1 MIHIVRHVLMS
12 TLSFFF
18 YIYIYIYIYIYLLVL
33 VSLLVMNSKAVQEYT
48 YFSLL
53 ANLEKNKLNKALF
66 TLVRHSSPL
75 PT

>member
-1 MIHIVRHVLMS
+1 MIHTVYRVLMS
-12 TLSFFF
+12 TLSF
-18 YIYIYIYIYIYLLVL
+18 IYIYKIHLVL
-33 VSLLVMNSKAVQEYT
+33 VSLLVMNSKAAQEYN

-53 ANLEKNKLNKALF
+53 ANLEKNKLHKALF

>member
-12 TLSFFF
+12 TLSFF
-18 YIYIYIYIYIYLLVL
+18 IYIYIYIYLLVL